1 MPMFASGPPSARR
14 EISLKSSCIS
24 MTIPWAG
31 ARIWESG
38 PRSPSVSQVL
48 RLSFLCLDF
57 RAQDGTSHR
66 PRTCWLLRKAAD
78 ITTRAYLAL
87 LSELE
92 DGLGGNVSKM
102 GRVGE
107 QAHGGMGR
115 GLRFRNT
122 G

>member
-31 ARIWESG
+31 ARIWESR

-57 RAQDGTSHR
+57 PEERKTGR
-66 PRTCWLLRKAAD
+66 RTG
-78 ITTRAYLAL
+78 LAL
-87 LSELE
+87 
-92 DGLGGNVSKM
+92 
-102 GRVGE
+102 VGSCARP
-107 QAHGGMGR
+107 Q
-115 GLRFRNT
+115 T
-122 G
+122 

>member
-24 MTIPWAG
+24 MTIPRAG

-57 RAQDGTSHR
+57 RARDVAQASHLLAPAQGR
-66 PRTCWLLRKAAD
+66 RHNDKGVPRT
-78 ITTRAYLAL
+78 
-87 LSELE
+87 
-92 DGLGGNVSKM
+92 GGW
-102 GRVGE
+102 
-107 QAHGGMGR
+107 AR
-115 GLRFRNT
+115 G
-122 G
+122 